1 MHEDKVATSPNKLPK
16 KKIMDVSDE
25 HISCAECDHCRKEN
39 SLFSLL
45 TDSEIELIN
54 STRVAVSFKRR
65 EIIYKQGMPLTH
77 LVIIHTGFAKVYIEG
92 PTGKN
97 LILGFTKPGEIKGG
111 IGIFIDHI
119 HHSSL
124 MASNDC
130 ETCLID
136 INSFNQVLSGN
147 QKFMDAFLKEYSERV
162 LRTYSQ
168 FAVLTQKNMQ
178 ARMANVI
185 LYLSENIS
193 NSLSINNVSKAD
205 LAEFTAMSRE
215 SAIRVMK
222 EFRDE
227 KYIEM
232 EEQNIIILNDKAL
245 RNIAYYG

>member
-1 MHEDKVATSPNKLPK
+1 MGPNISQNKQ
-16 KKIMDVSDE
+16 IMDMGE
-25 HISCAECDHCRKEN
+25 EGISCAECEHCFSKN

-45 TDSEIELIN
+45 NEKEIELLN
-54 STRVAVSFKRR
+54 STRVSVSFKRR
-65 EIIYKQGMPLTH
+65 EMIYKQGMPLTH
-77 LVIIHTGFAKVYIEG
+77 LVIIHSGFGKIYIEG

-97 LILGFTKPGEIKGG
+97 LILGFTKPYDLNGG
-111 IGIFIDHI
+111 IGVFIDHM

-136 INSFNQVLSGN
+136 INSFNQVMASN
-147 QKFMDAFLKEYSERV
+147 QEFMNAYLKEYSERV
-162 LRTYSQ
+162 LRTYRQ
-168 FAVLTQKNMQ
+168 FAILTQKNMQ

-193 NSLSINNVSKAD
+193 HSQSIYNVSKAD

-232 EEQNIIILNDKAL
+232 EDQNIVILNDKAL
-245 RNIAYYG
+245 RNIAFYG

>member
-1 MHEDKVATSPNKLPK
+1 MGLNISPNNQS
-16 KKIMDVSDE
+16 MDLSE
-25 HISCAECDHCRKEN
+25 NNISCAECEHCFSKN

-45 TDSEIELIN
+45 TENEIEILN
-54 STRVAVSFKRR
+54 STRVSVSFKRR
-65 EIIYKQGMPLTH
+65 EMIYKQGMPLTH
-77 LVIIHTGFAKVYIEG
+77 LVIIHSGFGKIYIEG

-97 LILGFTKPGEIKGG
+97 LILGFTKPYDLNGG
-111 IGIFIDHI
+111 IGVFIDHM

-136 INSFNQVLSGN
+136 INSFNQVMASN
-147 QKFMDAFLKEYSERV
+147 QDFMNAYLKEYSERV
-162 LRTYSQ
+162 LRTYRQ
-168 FAVLTQKNMQ
+168 FAILTQKNMQ

-193 NSLSINNVSKAD
+193 HSMSINNVSKAD

-232 EEQNIIILNDKAL
+232 EDQNIVILNDKAL
-245 RNIAYYG
+245 RNIAFYG

>member
-1 MHEDKVATSPNKLPK
+1 MESRILPK
-16 KKIMDVSDE
+16 NQIMDVTE
-25 HISCAECDHCRKEN
+25 ERISCAECEHCFSN
-39 SLFSLL
+39 SSLFSLL
-45 TDSEIELIN
+45 NESEIELLN
-54 STRVAVSFKRR
+54 STRVSVSFKRR
-65 EIIYKQGMPLTH
+65 EMIYKQGMPLTH
-77 LVIIHTGFAKVYIEG
+77 LVIIHKGFGKIYIEG

-97 LILGFTKPGEIKGG
+97 LILGFTKPYDLNGG
-111 IGIFIDHI
+111 IGVFIDHM

-136 INSFNQVLSGN
+136 INSFNQVMESNKVFLS
-147 QKFMDAFLKEYSERV
+147 AYLKEYSERV
-162 LRTYSQ
+162 LRTYRQ
-168 FAVLTQKNMQ
+168 FSILTQKNMQ

-193 NSLSINNVSKAD
+193 HSLSIQNVSKAD

-232 EEQNIIILNDKAL
+232 EDQNIVILNEKAL
-245 RNIAYYG
+245 RNIAFYG

>member
-1 MHEDKVATSPNKLPK
+1 M
-16 KKIMDVSDE
+16 
-25 HISCAECDHCRKEN
+25 
-39 SLFSLL
+39 
-45 TDSEIELIN
+45 
-54 STRVAVSFKRR
+54 
-65 EIIYKQGMPLTH
+65 
-77 LVIIHTGFAKVYIEG
+77 
-92 PTGKN
+92 
-97 LILGFTKPGEIKGG
+97 
-111 IGIFIDHI
+111 

-136 INSFNQVLSGN
+136 INSFNEVIAGN
-147 QKFMDAFLKEYSERV
+147 QAFMKAYLKEYSERV
-162 LRTYSQ
+162 LRTYRQ

-193 NSLSINNVSKAD
+193 HSLTVYNVSKAD

-232 EEQNIIILNDKAL
+232 EDQNIVILNDKAL
-245 RNIAYYG
+245 RNIAFYG